1 MCNAAFI
8 ALIGALANRVR
19 MPLRHLIGGAVWPDR
34 RLRVRADLPA
44 VRAIATVALMAAISG
59 SAMRRTTSCMGVL
72 PMGYAEKN
80 ITSSLVGIF
89 DFSAYIGAGIAAFG
103 LGLLISGSDVRPI
116 AAVWLAAALI
126 AALQGALLPMKKP
139 RG

>member
-1 MCNAAFI
+1 
-8 ALIGALANRVR
+8 
-19 MPLRHLIGGAVWPDR
+19 
-34 RLRVRADLPA
+34 
-44 VRAIATVALMAAISG
+44 MAAISG
-59 SAMRRTTSCMGVL
+59 FGYAANNLCMGVL

-126 AALQGALLPMKKP
+126 AALQGALPMKKP